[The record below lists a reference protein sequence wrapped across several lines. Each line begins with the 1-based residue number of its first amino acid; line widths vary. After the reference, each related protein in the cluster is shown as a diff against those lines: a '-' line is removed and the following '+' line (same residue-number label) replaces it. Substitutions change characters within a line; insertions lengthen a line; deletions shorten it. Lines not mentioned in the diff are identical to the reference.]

1 MTAPLVDIRNATFD
15 RGRTRVFDGLS
26 LRIDRGEHAAIIGPN
41 GAGKS
46 TLLKALNRE
55 LYPRT
60 RDDTRFRL
68 LGRDRWNVWELRD
81 SIGFVSADLERR
93 YGRNSGDASVL
104 DVILSGFTA
113 SIGVHGLLAES
124 IDEKRRA
131 RARALLAELKLE
143 ALESRPFRSLSS
155 GQQRLSLLAR
165 ALVHE
170 PHTLVLD
177 EPGAGLDLAA
187 GFALMRRLRHLARDG
202 VTLLIA
208 THQLNEI
215 LPEID
220 RVILLGRGRVLADGR
235 KDEVLKSR
243 TLSDAYATDI
253 RVVRDGSWYFAAQ
266 GDTVNKL

>member
-15 RGRTRVFDGLS
+15 RGSTRVFDSLN

-55 LYPRT
+55 LYPRA
-60 RDDTRFRL
+60 RGDMRFRL
-68 LGRDRWNVWELRD
+68 LGRDRWNVWELRS
-81 SIGFVSADLERR
+81 SIGFVSTDLERR
-93 YGRNSGDASVL
+93 YRGDASVL
-104 DVILSGFTA
+104 DVVLSGFTA
-113 SIGVHGLLAES
+113 SIGVHGLVADA
-124 IDEKRRA
+124 IDDEQRA
-131 RARALLAELKLE
+131 RTRALLAELGLE
-143 ALESRPFRSLSS
+143 PLESRPFRSLSS

-165 ALVHE
+165 ALVHQ

-177 EPGAGLDLAA
+177 EPGAGLDIAA
-187 GFALMRRLRHLARDG
+187 GFALARRLRSLARDG
-202 VTLLIA
+202 VTLVVA
-208 THQLNEI
+208 THHLDEI

-235 KDEVLKSR
+235 KDEVLTSR

-266 GDTVNKL
+266 GNAVSKL

>member
-15 RGRTRVFDGLS
+15 RGRTRVFDDMS

-55 LYPRT
+55 LYPRA

-68 LGRDRWNVWELRD
+68 LGRERWNVWQLRQ

-93 YGRNSGDASVL
+93 YRGDATVL
-104 DVILSGFTA
+104 DVVLSGYTA
-113 SIGVHGLLAES
+113 SIGVHGLVRAA
-124 IDEKRRA
+124 IDDERLI
-131 RARALLAELKLE
+131 RARALLAELGLESLE
-143 ALESRPFRSLSS
+143 AQRFGRLSS

-187 GFALMRRLRHLARDG
+187 GFAFARRLRRLAHSG
-202 VTLLIA
+202 VTIIVA
-208 THQLNEI
+208 THQLGEI

-220 RVILLGRGRVLADGR
+220 RVILLGRGRVLADGH
-235 KDEVLKSR
+235 KSDVL
-243 TLSDAYATDI
+243 TDAMLSEAYGTAV
-253 RVVRDGSWYFAAQ
+253 RVVRSGPWYLAAP
-266 GDTVNKL
+266 DDAAVKL